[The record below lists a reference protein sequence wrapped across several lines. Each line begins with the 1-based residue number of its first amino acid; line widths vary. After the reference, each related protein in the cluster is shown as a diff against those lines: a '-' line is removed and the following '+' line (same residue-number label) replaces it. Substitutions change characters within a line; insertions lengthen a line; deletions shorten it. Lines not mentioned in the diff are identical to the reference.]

1 MAYAAYTRDSQYQE
15 RINLDEE
22 RDVRYWTERLCCTE
36 DELRKAVIAAGLS
49 VRSVQQL
56 LSR

>member
-1 MAYAAYTRDSQYQE
+1 MADGGYTRESENQQ

-22 RDVRYWTERLCCTE
+22 REIRYWTDRLCCTE
-36 DELRKAVIAAGLS
+36 DELRKAVIVAGVS